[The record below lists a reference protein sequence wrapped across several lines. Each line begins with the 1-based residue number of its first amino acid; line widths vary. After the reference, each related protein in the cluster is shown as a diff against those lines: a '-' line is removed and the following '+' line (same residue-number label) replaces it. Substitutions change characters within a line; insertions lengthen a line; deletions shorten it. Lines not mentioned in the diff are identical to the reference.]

1 MTADPGRARPEPV
14 LCPNGHPNR
23 PGTRICAVCRALIP
37 PAATTTP
44 PLAEPAPTPPDRGQP
59 GTGKGDSW
67 LLALLL
73 LLLALT
79 AVTLVLTFL
88 YFYPIRRG
96 SSYLATAAVVTMPAG
111 ASGVAAVATAT
122 LPPTAPATSPPA
134 TPLPATPA
142 ADRDASPT
150 PVATI
155 TPLSTIVGVVLT
167 PTLAT
172 TAEAALPP
180 NLIQNGDFSQDW
192 VNGWE
197 RATDGLNG
205 TQVVEVHQSSG
216 APPRPLLAMSK
227 TGAGALRV
235 VQHVVLNGPATDLI
249 FRGQLRLA
257 GDISAGGHEGRAA
270 LLLLYEDADGQTL
283 GASVW
288 LDGSATTSALWGGQ
302 APPGVQ
308 PPPGSQLPPFGP
320 TTAPRI
326 QAAAWQTV
334 EIALGREFVD
344 RLPGIDPDAVRRV
357 TVVLALLGSDGCPP
371 DGCVAKL
378 EAAALSLSA
387 GGLAP

>member
-1 MTADPGRARPEPV
+1 MTTDPGRARPEPV
-14 LCPNGHPNR
+14 LCPNGHPHR

-37 PAATTTP
+37 PAAPAAP
-44 PLAEPAPTPPDRGQP
+44 PAAEPAPTPPDQRGR
-59 GTGKGDSW
+59 GKGDSW

-79 AVTLVLTFL
+79 AATLVLTFL

-96 SSYLATAAVVTMPAG
+96 PDYLATAAVVTMPAG
-111 ASGVAAVATAT
+111 ESGIAAAATAT
-122 LPPTAPATSPPA
+122 PPPAEPTAPPSATPPPA
-134 TPLPATPA
+134 TPTANPN
-142 ADRDASPT
+142 ASPTPVAT

-172 TAEAALPP
+172 TTDAALAL
-180 NLIQNGDFSQDW
+180 NLIQNGDFGQDW

-197 RATDGLNG
+197 RTTDGLNG
-205 TQVVEVHQSSG
+205 TQVVEVRQSSG
-216 APPRPLLAMSK
+216 DPPRPLLAMSK

-235 VQHVVLNGPATDLI
+235 VQHVVLNGPAADLV

-257 GDISAGGHEGRAA
+257 GETAASGSEGRAA
-270 LLLLYEDADGQTL
+270 LLLLYEDADGQPL

-302 APPGVQ
+302 
-308 PPPGSQLPPFGP
+308 LPPFGP

-326 QAAAWQTV
+326 QPATWQTV
-334 EIALGREFVD
+334 EIDLGREFVD
-344 RLPGIDPDAVRRV
+344 RLPAIDPAAVRRV
-357 TVVLALLGSDGCPP
+357 TIVLALLAGDGCPP
-371 DGCVAKL
+371 AGCAAEL
-378 EAAALSLSA
+378 EAAALSLTANGSA
-387 GGLAP
+387 P

>member
-1 MTADPGRARPEPV
+1 MTRDADPGLVGPEPV

-37 PAATTTP
+37 PAAHATP
-44 PLAEPAPTPPDRGQP
+44 PAAEPAPTPPDQP
-59 GTGKGDSW
+59 GRGKADSW

-79 AVTLVLTFL
+79 AATLVLTFL
-88 YFYPIRRG
+88 YFSPLRRG
-96 SSYLATAAVVTMPAG
+96 PDYLATAAVVTMPAG
-111 ASGVAAVATAT
+111 QSGVAAAATAT

-134 TPLPATPA
+134 TPPPATA
-142 ADRDASPT
+142 ATDRDASPTLVAT

-155 TPLSTIVGVVLT
+155 TPLSTIVGIVLT

-172 TAEAALPP
+172 TTEAATGL

-197 RATDGLNG
+197 RTTDGLNG
-205 TQVVEVHQSSG
+205 TQVVEVRQSSG
-216 APPRPLLAMSK
+216 NPPRPLLAMSK

-235 VQHVVLNGPATDLI
+235 VQHVVLNGPAADLV

-257 GDISAGGHEGRAA
+257 GEIAASGSEGRAA
-270 LLLLYEDADGQTL
+270 LLLLYEDADGQML

-288 LDGSATTSALWGGQ
+288 LDGSATNSALWGG
-302 APPGVQ
+302 
-308 PPPGSQLPPFGP
+308 QLPPFGP

-326 QAAAWQTV
+326 QPATWQTV
-334 EIALGREFVD
+334 EVDLGREFTD
-344 RLPGIDPDAVRRV
+344 RLPTVDPAAVRRV

-371 DGCVAKL
+371 DGCVGQL

-387 GGLAP
+387 GGSAP